1 MAKLSVTPLSQ
12 NHVSNLSTDTIN
24 PSNYSVILLSS
35 DKVVVKET
43 INGQESI
50 QAYYGTF
57 SGPSSIAGI
66 TGTINKIEYDYA
78 DNLPTWTL
86 SDMTAAWR
94 DVFSGTY
101 KESNL
106 YSGNDL
112 LYGWYYGDSLA
123 GFTGNDTLY
132 GGALE
137 DVLYGN
143 QDQDLLYGESG
154 ADTLFGGQGNDS
166 VFGGDNED
174 LIYGNL
180 GNDFINGD
188 VSNDTIFGGQG
199 ADTLYGGDGN
209 DWLTGNRDND
219 LLIGGSGADIFSF
232 RPGSSNDTVSD
243 FSFVAGDRIELLRG
257 VSYTLASA
265 LNGDAIVRLSTGDEL
280 TLRGLAVSQVTS
292 DWFTLV

>member
-12 NHVSNLSTDTIN
+12 NHVSNISTDNIN
-24 PSNYSVILLSS
+24 PSNYSVILFST

-43 INGQESI
+43 IGSQESI

-57 SGPSSIAGI
+57 TGNTAIGAIS
-66 TGTINKIEYDYA
+66 GTINKIEYDYFN
-78 DNLPTWTL
+78 NLPTSTL
-86 SDMTAAWR
+86 SDVTAAWR
-94 DVFSGTY
+94 DVFSGSY

-137 DVLYGN
+137 DVMYGN
-143 QDQDLLYGESG
+143 QDQDLMYGESG
-154 ADTLFGGQGNDS
+154 ADTLFGGQAGDS
-166 VFGGDNED
+166 IFGGDNED

-180 GNDFINGD
+180 GDDSVNGD
-188 VSNDTIFGGQG
+188 VSNDTVFGGQG
-199 ADTLYGGDGN
+199 ADTIYGGDGN

-219 LLIGGSGADIFSF
+219 LLFGGSGSDVFSF
-232 RPGSSNDTVSD
+232 RPGSGNDTVSD
-243 FSFVAGDRIELLRG
+243 FSFVAGDRIELLSS
-257 VSYTLASA
+257 VTYTKTSA
-265 LNGDAIVRLSTGDEL
+265 LNGDAVIRLSTGDEL
-280 TLRGLAVSQVTS
+280 TLKGLAVSQITN
-292 DWFTLV
+292 DWITLV